1 MRISLKAARHN
12 KNLTQDDVA
21 KALGVEKKTVWS
33 WENGR
38 SVPSVDKV
46 DLICSLYGC
55 AYYDIEWGRT

>member
-12 KNLTQDDVA
+12 KNMTQDDVA

-38 SVPSVDKV
+38 SVPSVDKI
-46 DLICSLYGC
+46 DPICRLFGC
-55 AYYDIEWGRT
+55 GYDDIEWGRV